1 MNQNDIAQARLANQ
15 RLTATTFTT
24 AAEVVVWL
32 VAVQA
37 QEVAG
42 AKAALGLRARG
53 LDEAAVER
61 AFAAGEILRTH
72 VLRPTWHFVAPA
84 DIRWLLKLTAPRVH
98 QVNGSMYR
106 RLELNEGTLRHC
118 ADVIT
123 GALQG
128 RRALTRDQL
137 RDALAAAG
145 IATTGGTDRDGQR
158 LAYIVMWAEL
168 EGLIVSGPR
177 LGKQFSYMLLDERTP
192 AGGPFDRDAALAELA
207 GRYMS
212 SHGPATAAD
221 FANWSGLT
229 LSDARRGIAAARP
242 ALLNEEVEGQ
252 TYWFADAPLPPPA
265 PTPTA
270 YLLSIYD
277 ETIIGYR
284 DRSAIVSAEDGAR
297 LGTMG
302 NALQNVIVLDG
313 RIVGTWR
320 RTLGK
325 DTLGVELNPFRAL
338 SAAEGAAI
346 VVAQE
351 QLVGFYG
358 LRSDSSL
365 TSVTTS
371 STGHSL

>member
-1 MNQNDIAQARLANQ
+1 MNQDDIAHARLANQ
-15 RLTATTFTT
+15 RLTETTFTT
-24 AAEVVVWL
+24 TAEVVAWL

-37 QEVAG
+37 QEYAG

-53 LDEAAVER
+53 LDDATVEQ

-72 VLRPTWHFVAPA
+72 VLRPTWHFVASA

-106 RLELNEGTLRHC
+106 RLELDEATLRRC
-118 ADVIT
+118 AEVIA
-123 GALQG
+123 GALHG
-128 RRALTRDQL
+128 GRALTRDQL
-137 RDALAAAG
+137 KEQLERAG
-145 IATTGGTDRDGQR
+145 IATPGGPDRNGQR

-168 EGLIVSGPR
+168 EGLIASGPR
-177 LGKQFSYMLLDERTP
+177 LGKQFSYMLLDERAP

-207 GRYMS
+207 GRYVS

-221 FANWSGLT
+221 LANWSGLT
-229 LSDARRGIAAARP
+229 LTDARRGIAAVRP
-242 ALLNEEVEGQ
+242 GLLSEAVEGQ
-252 TYWFADAPLPPPA
+252 TYWFVNAPLPPPA
-265 PTPTA
+265 PSPTA

-277 ETIIGYR
+277 ETIIGYK

-302 NALQNVIVLDG
+302 NALQNVMVIDG

-320 RTLGK
+320 RTFGK

-338 SAAEGAAI
+338 SDAERAAI
-346 VVAQE
+346 TLAQE
-351 QLVGFYG
+351 QLGKFYG
-358 LRSDSSL
+358 LRGD
-365 TSVTTS
+365 
-371 STGHSL
+371 

>member
-15 RLTATTFTT
+15 RLTATAFTT
-24 AAEVVVWL
+24 AAEVVGWL

-37 QEVAG
+37 QEYAG

-53 LDEAAVER
+53 LDDDAVER
-61 AFAAGEILRTH
+61 AFAAGDILRTH
-72 VLRPTWHFVAPA
+72 VLRPTWHFVTPA

-106 RLELNEGTLRHC
+106 RLELDEATLRRC
-118 ADVIT
+118 SDVIT

-128 RRALTRDQL
+128 GRALTRDQL
-137 RDALAAAG
+137 RDALAGAG
-145 IATTGGTDRDGQR
+145 IATTGGHARVGGLDRDGQR

-168 EGLIVSGPR
+168 EGLIASGPR
-177 LGKQFSYMLLDERTP
+177 LGKQFSYRLLDERAP

-207 GRYMS
+207 RRYVR

-229 LSDARRGIAAARP
+229 LTDARRGIEAARP
-242 ALLNEEVEGQ
+242 ALLREDMDGQ
-252 TYWFADAPLPPPA
+252 VLWFADAPLPPRA
-265 PTPTA
+265 PSPTA

-277 ETIIGYR
+277 EYIIGYK
-284 DRSAIVSAEDGAR
+284 DRSAIGSAEDGAR
-297 LGTMG
+297 LGAMG
-302 NALQNVIVLDG
+302 NALQNVIVIDG

-325 DTLGVELNPFRAL
+325 GTLGVELNPFRAL
-338 SAAEGAAI
+338 GESEQIAVTAAAEHLAQYYGVLAS
-346 VVAQE
+346 VA
-351 QLVGFYG
+351 
-358 LRSDSSL
+358 
-365 TSVTTS
+365 
-371 STGHSL
+371 

>member
-1 MNQNDIAQARLANQ
+1 MNQDDIAHARLANQ
-15 RLTATTFTT
+15 RLTETTFTT
-24 AAEVVVWL
+24 TAEVVAWL

-37 QEVAG
+37 QEYAG

-53 LDEAAVER
+53 LDDAAVEQ

-72 VLRPTWHFVAPA
+72 VLRPTWHFVASA

-106 RLELNEGTLRHC
+106 RLELDEATLRRC
-118 ADVIT
+118 AEVIA
-123 GALQG
+123 GALHG
-128 RRALTRDQL
+128 GRALTRNQL
-137 RDALAAAG
+137 KEQLERAG
-145 IATTGGTDRDGQR
+145 IATPGGPDRNGQR

-168 EGLIVSGPR
+168 EGLIASGPR
-177 LGKQFSYMLLDERTP
+177 LGKQFSYMLLDERAP

-207 GRYMS
+207 GRYVS

-229 LSDARRGIAAARP
+229 LGDARRGIAARP
-242 ALLNEEVEGQ
+242 TLRHEEVEGQ
-252 TYWFADAPLPPPA
+252 TYWFTDAPLPPRA
-265 PTPTA
+265 PSPTA

-277 ETIIGYR
+277 ETIIGYK

-302 NALQNVIVLDG
+302 NALQNVMVIDG

-325 DTLGVELNPFRAL
+325 GKLGVELNPFRAL
-338 SAAEGAAI
+338 SDAERAAI
-346 VVAQE
+346 TLAQE
-351 QLVGFYG
+351 QLGKFYG
-358 LRSDSSL
+358 LRSD
-365 TSVTTS
+365 
-371 STGHSL
+371 